1 MVMGGDLMGGEHT
14 TQCADGV
21 LWSCAPETCII
32 SLTCHPNKFNKKKE
46 RMNRCSILELNSS

>member
-1 MVMGGDLMGGEHT
+1 MVMGGDLTGGEHT

-32 SLTCHPNKFNKKKE
+32 SLTCVTQKNSIKRKKE
-46 RMNRCSILELNSS
+46 